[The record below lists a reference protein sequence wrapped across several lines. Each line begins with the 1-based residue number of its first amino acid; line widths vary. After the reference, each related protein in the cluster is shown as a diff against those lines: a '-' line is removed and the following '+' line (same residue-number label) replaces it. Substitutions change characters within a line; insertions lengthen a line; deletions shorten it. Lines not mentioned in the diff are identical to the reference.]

1 MTKTTIIT
9 ATALACIFNS
19 CSNELSTEPR
29 TTADIVLTLR
39 AEGYTLAD
47 ICFLM
52 DAQTDSEVE
61 EIEAYFNL

>member
-1 MTKTTIIT
+1 MKKATIIT
-9 ATALACIFNS
+9 TTALACIFNS
-19 CSNELSTEPR
+19 CTNELATEPR
-29 TTADIVLTLR
+29 TLADTVLTLR